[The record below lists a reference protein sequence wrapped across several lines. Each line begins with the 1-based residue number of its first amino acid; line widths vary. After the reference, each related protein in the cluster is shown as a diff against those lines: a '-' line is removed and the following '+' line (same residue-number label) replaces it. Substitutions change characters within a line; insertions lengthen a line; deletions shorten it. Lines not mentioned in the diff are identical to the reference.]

1 MSTLSRTATA
11 KLAAEIA
18 ANAPTPEWD
27 SVPELKR
34 WKEPIALKGGEKK
47 TLTFDQLVTKYK
59 DIDAE
64 IKYREGI
71 KDTIKTAIEAAML
84 LSEQEK
90 VSCEGYGVSLV
101 TREGSKKIVAEK
113 LLANGVS
120 PDVIAKSIEV
130 GKSSTYVSIRPE
142 KEK

>member
-1 MSTLSRTATA
+1 MTQLSKSAQT

-27 SVPELKR
+27 SIPELKK
-34 WKEPIALKGGEKK
+34 WKETIALKGGEKK
-47 TLTFDQLVTKYK
+47 SMSFDQLVVKYK

-71 KDTIKTAIEAAML
+71 KDAIKTALEAAML
-84 LSEQEK
+84 MSEQEK
-90 VSCEGYGVSLV
+90 VTCEGYGVSLV
-101 TREGSKKIVAEK
+101 TREGNKKIVAEK

-142 KEK
+142 KA